1 MKWTNLLFVVEAL
14 LALLLVQATSLAAAL
29 NRPPVGESSPASSGG
44 SSGAAAASGTSE
56 EAAAAAGGRFVVPL
70 HRQRVPVKSD
80 TDTVSYKSVYF
91 GHISVGGPKA
101 QGFTVVFDTGSGHV
115 VLPSRWCRSETCLVH
130 NRFDP
135 AQSSTA
141 VDVEHD
147 GTRVEPGAARDQI
160 TVAYGTGEITG
171 QFVSDRLCL
180 GEPHTVEND
189 EAAAANASSP
199 QKQQPCIDLRLVMAT
214 EMTHEPFHAFAFD
227 GVLGL
232 GMDSLA
238 LAPEFSF
245 FGMMTKQRQL
255 EQPSFGV
262 FLAESDEEVSEI
274 SFGGHAPEHLKT
286 GLSWAPVAMPELGYW
301 QVKITKLRLG
311 NQTLDFCDDGQC
323 RAVVD
328 TGTSLLAV
336 PRAFAEAYQ
345 APLEEAVVSPPAAK
359 DGSLNCK
366 LAQGLELF
374 FEVDGATLELH
385 AGDYSRASMQLRD
398 EHDDSWSS
406 LEPSS
411 PSDAATT
418 DEEEE
423 QATDSSST
431 AAPPSSRCRA
441 TMMPLDLPEPLG
453 PKLFIWGEPVLR
465 KYYTV
470 YNWKEQSIGFA
481 LAKHASDR
489 KAAPPRKKTD
499 EDEAGSKPK
508 VQRKPL
514 LL

>member
-1 MKWTNLLFVVEAL
+1 MKWAL
-14 LALLLVQATSLAAAL
+14 LSFLLLQARAL
-29 NRPPVGESSPASSGG
+29 NRPPPVGEAGATAS
-44 SSGAAAASGTSE
+44 
-56 EAAAAAGGRFVVPL
+56 GGRFVVPL

-80 TDTVSYKSVYF
+80 ADTVSYKSVYF
-91 GHISVGGPKA
+91 GHISVGGPKP
-101 QGFTVVFDTGSGHV
+101 QPFTVVFDTGSGHV

-135 AQSSTA
+135 AKSATA
-141 VDVEHD
+141 VDIEHD

-160 TVAYGTGEITG
+160 TVAYGTGEVTG

-180 GEPHTVEND
+180 GEVPAGD
-189 EAAAANASSP
+189 EEAPAASTSSA
-199 QKQQPCIDLRLVMAT
+199 QEKPCIDLRLVMAT

-245 FGMMTKQRQL
+245 FGMMTKQRAL

-262 FLAESDEEVSEI
+262 FLAESDDEVSEI
-274 SFGGHAPEHLKT
+274 SFGGHAPEHLKS
-286 GLSWAPVAMPELGYW
+286 GLLWAPVALPELGYW

-345 APLEEAVVSPPAAK
+345 GPLEEAVVSPPVAK
-359 DGSLNCK
+359 DGSLDCR
-366 LAQGLELF
+366 LAQGLELT

-385 AGDYSRASMQLRD
+385 AGDYSRASVQLQD
-398 EHDDSWSS
+398 ENDDSWSS
-406 LEPSS
+406 LEPATSATALGDDDGEEKQEGED
-411 PSDAATT
+411 DASAAAGT
-418 DEEEE
+418 
-423 QATDSSST
+423 T
-431 AAPPSSRCRA
+431 AAPPSSSRCRA

-470 YNWKEQSIGFA
+470 YDWKEQRIGFG
-481 LAKHASDR
+481 LAKHVSDR
-489 KAAPPRKKTD
+489 KAAPQEDVAKKQ
-499 EDEAGSKPK
+499 PK